1 MMIDTK
7 SYRQFSKLKLFLE
20 MTPYQNLKYLHS
32 KCLPLA
38 KIEATNYVPF
48 VVAIAE

>member
-20 MTPYQNLKYLHS
+20 ITPYKFKTFTFEMSSFGQH
-32 KCLPLA
+32 
-38 KIEATNYVPF
+38 
-48 VVAIAE
+48 